1 MDKIIIWVLLF
12 FTLNTINGQDQQ
24 DTIYNWKQKFA
35 TLDGIPVL
43 SSTGKWLAVKK
54 FYRKKPDTIFVIN
67 TLKKDLPAKKLL
79 CSGVPE
85 FLNDEGIMARSGNK
99 IDYLNLN
106 LGQKLTVD
114 SIKNAFLLQKSS
126 NIVILKSDGIMQ
138 IYNSKGEKQL
148 DIKNIDGQ
156 PVTDKKTTIFAKRT
170 ITDGTEIL
178 AISQY
183 KAQRIYI
190 TKNEISSIQMLPS
203 GEKLVIQEFGLNEKT
218 GLLTVL
224 EVDDPHKKSLELQ
237 ISLNSEITF
246 TEIKDKQ
253 FYLITTKLKSHEE
266 KEQVVE
272 LWYGNDSFLK
282 KKSLKTSHLKH
293 YIWNTTIP
301 KVTEVKLDSPN
312 QELISLNS
320 TRYFLSYLPRN
331 SYNYITAEPELNDIK
346 IYDIENK
353 VYKSLG
359 NLKKMSLYKKGWRK
373 ETINEEVI
381 ISPDG
386 HYFIASQDGEKWT
399 LYNINGDK
407 ISTIDQEGLEYP
419 VFSLENDR
427 IFFESQ
433 DDLWDY
439 HLKTGILKS
448 LHLGTKKMTRIKNK
462 NFSRVGPTA
471 ISCVDPNKILIE
483 NYDFKENMTYYSLLK
498 KGKQRTIIPPTK
510 NKISVVLTDPQMNH
524 FLSLEENYNLPPR
537 FYNYTNGKKELLFDG
552 YIKDK
557 KASQIRQKILSYQAL
572 GKNLNGTL
580 YYPQNYVATNKYPMI
595 VDIYE
600 VQWPESNEYLSPDKG
615 NLSGPQVRTLVELG
629 YFVLLPD
636 INYGTV
642 GPGKS
647 ALISVNE
654 AVNVALTSN
663 LGIDSTK
670 IGLAGHSHGGYETN
684 YIATHSNRFATF
696 ISGSGNSDIVRSYYS
711 FNYNFNKPFYF
722 QFETGQ
728 YRMGTSIASDPLKY
742 LENSPILNVDKVN
755 APILL
760 WAGKKDENIV
770 WDQVMEFFIGLKR
783 YKKQVIALFYPHGGH
798 SFIPD
803 SMEEKDLNVRMLQWW
818 DFFLK
823 DKTDVPWIQKQI
835 GKDAD

>member
-1 MDKIIIWVLLF
+1 MNKIIIWVLLF
-12 FTLNTINGQDQQ
+12 FIVNTIKGQDQQ

-35 TLDGIPVL
+35 TLGGIPVL
-43 SSTGKWLAVKK
+43 SSTGRWLAVKK
-54 FYRKKPDTIFVIN
+54 FYRKKPDTVFVIN
-67 TLKKDLPAKKLL
+67 TSKKNLPAKRLL

-85 FLNDEGIMARSGNK
+85 FLNNEGIMARSGNK
-99 IDYLNLN
+99 IDYLNLE

-148 DIKNIDGQ
+148 DIRNIDGQ

-170 ITDGTEIL
+170 IPDGTEIL
-178 AISQY
+178 AISRN
-183 KAQRIYI
+183 KTERIYF
-190 TKNEISSIQMLPS
+190 TKNEISSIQMLPRE
-203 GEKLVIQEFGLNEKT
+203 EKLIIQEFGTNEKT

-224 EVDDPHKKSLELQ
+224 EVDDPHKKSLKLQ
-237 ISLNSEITF
+237 IALNTDITF

-253 FYLITTKLKSHEE
+253 FYLITTKLKSQEE
-266 KEQVVE
+266 KDQVVE
-272 LWYGNDSFLK
+272 LWYGNDSYLK
-282 KKSLKTSHLKH
+282 KKSLKTSDLRH
-293 YIWNTTIP
+293 YIWNTAISE
-301 KVTEVKLDSPN
+301 VTEVKLDLPN
-312 QELISLNS
+312 KELISLNS
-320 TRYFLSYLPRN
+320 TRYFLTYLPRN
-331 SYNYITAEPELNDIK
+331 SYNYITAEPELNDVK
-346 IYDIENK
+346 IYDLVNK

-359 NLKKMSLYKKGWRK
+359 DLKRMSLYKKGWRK
-373 ETINEEVI
+373 ENISEEVI
-381 ISPDG
+381 ISPNG

-399 LYNINGDK
+399 LYKSNGDK
-407 ISTIDQEGLEYP
+407 ISTIDRPGLEYP
-419 VFSLENDR
+419 VFSSKNDR

-439 HLKTGILKS
+439 NLETGILKS
-448 LHLGTKKMTRIKNK
+448 FRIGDKKMTRIKNK
-462 NFSRVGPTA
+462 NFSRIGPIA
-471 ISCVDPNKILIE
+471 ISYVNPNEILIE
-483 NYDFKENMTYYSLLK
+483 NYDFKENTTYYSLLK
-498 KGKQRTIIPPTK
+498 KGKQKMIIPPTK
-510 NKISVVLTDPQMNH
+510 NKINIVLTDPQMNR
-524 FLSLEENYNLPPR
+524 FFSLEENYNLPPR
-537 FYNYTNGKKELLFDG
+537 FYNYINSKKELLFDG

-557 KASQIRQKILSYQAL
+557 KASQIKQKILSYQAL
-572 GKNLNGTL
+572 GKSLNGTL
-580 YYPQNYVATNKYPMI
+580 YYPQNYIATKKYPMI

-615 NLSGPQVRTLVELG
+615 NLSGPQVRTLIELG
-629 YFVLLPD
+629 YFVFLPD
-636 INYGTV
+636 INYGSI

-654 AVNVALTSN
+654 AINLALASN
-663 LGIDSTK
+663 LGIDSSK

-684 YIATHSNRFATF
+684 YVATHSNRFATF
-696 ISGSGNSDIVRSYYS
+696 VSGSGNSDIVRSYYS
-711 FNYNFNKPFYF
+711 FNYNFSKPFYF

-728 YRMGTSIASDPLKY
+728 YRMGTSIANDSLKY

-770 WDQVMEFFIGLKR
+770 WDQVMEFYIGLKR
-783 YKKQVIALFYPHGGH
+783 YKKQVIALFYPYGGH

-803 SMEEKDLNVRMLQWW
+803 SKEEKDLNVRILQWW

-823 DKTDVPWIQKQI
+823 GKTDVPWIQKQI